1 MRPPH
6 AAAERLKGLLSCP
19 ARAGGSVY
27 DPRGRVAEMV
37 MMKRSTCILVA
48 DYLSAGLAVTEPSL
62 ILASGVGAPKSR
74 EAPLWFRLM
83 SHGGA
88 TMWCLFAAVSHVR
101 WE

>member
-1 MRPPH
+1 MSG
-6 AAAERLKGLLSCP
+6 AFV
-19 ARAGGSVY
+19 GSVY
-27 DPRGRVAEMV
+27 EPRGRVAEMV
-37 MMKRSTCILVA
+37 VMKRSTCILVA
-48 DYLSAGLAVTEPSL
+48 DYLSTGLAVMEPSL